1 MISYE
6 ALPSAIGPSHHHHQ
20 LQHQQQ
26 HQQQQ
31 SQSMT
36 PQQHQLHMGQQAAGM
51 LHPATMQSMHQMQ
64 QQYPPQQP
72 QQPQQQQSQQ
82 QQQQQPT
89 QPPHAQQ
96 GNSENSNLEYE
107 LDASSSAEEIWD
119 LDSNT
124 VKRYNNASGD
134 TSASSTG
141 HGSMESPMGSYG
153 SDLGHPGTG
162 AAASTHHYVPTNAMW
177 GAGSA
182 PPMYPQHH
190 PQQHGFP
197 STAAS
202 HDLYASNDWLHAGKF
217 RILGFG

>member
-6 ALPSAIGPSHHHHQ
+6 ALPSAIGPSHHQ

-36 PQQHQLHMGQQAAGM
+36 PQQHQLHMGQQAQAAGM

-64 QQYPPQQP
+64 QQYPPQQQ
-72 QQPQQQQSQQ
+72 QQPQQQQRQQ
-82 QQQQQPT
+82 QQQQQT
-89 QPPHAQQ
+89 QPQQ

-153 SDLGHPGTG
+153 SDLGHPQTQ
-162 AAASTHHYVPTNAMW
+162 AAPPTQQQHHYVPTNAMW

-197 STAAS
+197 STAS

-217 RILGFG
+217 